1 MCALAIKHEIVS
13 GHSPSA
19 ALGLAV
25 ATLLPPVLEYRI
37 AAVVPDHSSRA
48 KPQRLT
54 ALPQPPADI
63 AVVAGSTK
71 PRIEP
76 AYLFE
81 VRYTEG
87 HVAARDVLRLSI
99 GEEDMGGIARR
110 LADALGDRPVVGMR
124 DVRAAHPAV
133 FCAQEGSG
141 QVSQPVGV
149 GHRRRDRLQFRRCLL
164 SCRRC
169 ERCLNQGSRS

>member
-13 GHSPSA
+13 GHCLRPFLLQQR
-19 ALGLAV
+19 LGLAV

-37 AAVVPDHSSRA
+37 AAVMPDHSSRA
-48 KPQRLT
+48 KPQRPT

-63 AVVAGSTK
+63 DVVAGSTK

-87 HVAARDVLRLSI
+87 HIAARDVLRLSI

-149 GHRRRDRLQFRRCLL
+149 GSGIVVEIGYNFAGGCFHADVA
-164 SCRRC
+164 SVA
-169 ERCLNQGSRS
+169 